1 MRGACFDQRAA
12 SRFSQPQCGNLS
24 RFLMKRELS
33 LRERALAL
41 LARREHTRAEL
52 ARKLSPNAESAEAVE
67 VLLDELAARGW
78 LSEVRFAESRANTLS
93 RKFGSRKIEYDLKSR
108 GVSAEVIERTV
119 ERALEQEL
127 DNCRAAWLKKFGV
140 QPQSAAEHGRQM
152 RFLAG
157 RGFSAETVRRVL
169 KAKDG
174 D

>member
-1 MRGACFDQRAA
+1 
-12 SRFSQPQCGNLS
+12 
-24 RFLMKRELS
+24 MKREPS

-52 ARKLSPNAESAEAVE
+52 ARKLSPHAESAEQVE

-108 GVSAEVIERTV
+108 GVSADVVERTL
-119 ERALEQEL
+119 ERAREQEL
-127 DNCRAAWLKKFGV
+127 ANCRAAWLRKFGML
-140 QPQSAAEHGRQM
+140 PQNAAEHGRQT

-157 RGFSAETVRRVL
+157 RGFSAEAVRQVL